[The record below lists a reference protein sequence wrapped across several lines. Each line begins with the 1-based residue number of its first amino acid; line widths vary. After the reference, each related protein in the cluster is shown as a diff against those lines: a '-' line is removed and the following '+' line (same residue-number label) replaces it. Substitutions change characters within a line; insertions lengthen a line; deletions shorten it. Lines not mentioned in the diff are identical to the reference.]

1 MKRCPRYEETVRLI
15 VASRIAIQIPVSTL
29 CIMAGNYNVLMA
41 GDAGNLGH
49 SSPSP
54 SMYRYRF
61 VWIPVHGYAR
71 IPDRNQRSRSIHVPN
86 TPLCITGGLLAP
98 GGSSPWTNRHANAN
112 VTHDASA
119 LYDDRALRL
128 QYAKPTYLVRSIL
141 QGPNLRDFR
150 TAPHHI
156 SSDTVPVP
164 VTTAH
169 LRPGNLERRCVS
181 VCVCN
186 TEVACTAPAYT
197 YGCNAHTC
205 E

>member
-1 MKRCPRYEETVRLI
+1 MPPLRGDGSPHRRKPNCHSNTGINPLYYGGKLQRTHGWRCGELGPLI
-15 VASRIAIQIPVSTL
+15 AFAFHVPVPICVDT
-29 CIMAGNYNVLMA
+29 
-41 GDAGNLGH
+41 
-49 SSPSP
+49 
-54 SMYRYRF
+54 
-61 VWIPVHGYAR
+61 YAR

-164 VTTAH
+164 VTTTH
-169 LRPGNLERRCVS
+169 LRPGYLERVS
-181 VCVCN
+181 VCM
-186 TEVACTAPAYT
+186 
-197 YGCNAHTC
+197 
-205 E
+205 